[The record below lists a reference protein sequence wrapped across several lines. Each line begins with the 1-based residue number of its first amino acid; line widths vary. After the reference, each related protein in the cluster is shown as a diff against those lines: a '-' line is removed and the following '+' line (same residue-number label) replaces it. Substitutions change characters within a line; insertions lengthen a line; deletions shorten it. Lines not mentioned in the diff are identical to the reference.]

1 MHMNMD
7 QKREE
12 QHLEEGEEQVQEI
25 PEQESSGMPISVKR
39 TILAGVITGV
49 LFLGWYVLSDRI
61 TPYTNQA
68 IVNGF
73 VIPIVPEVS
82 GTVLEINVEQNRVVK
97 GGDILLRIDPERY
110 RIKVQ
115 QAEIELEKAGRAI
128 GTDTASVAS
137 AQAALLEARARLGR
151 AERDL
156 QRVTPLHRDKL
167 VSQAEFEMI
176 ETRLKQEQAGFEKAE
191 AELERA
197 RTQLGSKGNE
207 NINVK
212 TALNALAQAKV
223 DLRDTRITAP
233 SDGGVTS
240 LQIGAGH
247 YASAGQP
254 LMTFISADAV
264 WVEARLRENNL
275 GRIEPGNRA
284 DIVLDIAPGRIFSG
298 EVISVGFGVS
308 NNLDTNLGG
317 LPNIRQSSGWLRDP
331 QRFPVLIRFTDDE
344 AVGLRRVGG
353 QASVMVYT
361 GSNPLLN
368 IVGRLR
374 VRLASLVSYLY

>member
-1 MHMNMD
+1 MD
-7 QKREE
+7 QQKEE
-12 QHLEEGEEQVQEI
+12 PVKEDKQDQVEEPADQQSKGI
-25 PEQESSGMPISVKR
+25 PSPVKK
-39 TILAGVITGV
+39 TITIGVIIAL

-73 VIPIVPEVS
+73 VIPVVPEVS
-82 GTVLEINVEQNRVVK
+82 GTVLEINVEQNRFVEAGEV
-97 GGDILLRIDPERY
+97 LLKIDPERY
-110 RIKVQ
+110 RIKVEE
-115 QAEIELEKAGRAI
+115 AEIELEKAGRAI
-128 GTDTASVAS
+128 GTDTASVAT
-137 AQAALLEARARLGR
+137 AQAALLEAKARLGR

-212 TALNALAQAKV
+212 AALNALARAKV

-233 SDGGVTS
+233 SDGGITS

-254 LMTFISADAV
+254 LMTFISSDAV

-275 GRIEPGNRA
+275 GRVEPGNRA
-284 DIVLDIAPGRIFSG
+284 DIILDIAPGRIFSG

-317 LPNIRQSSGWLRDP
+317 LPTIRQSSGWLRDP
-331 QRFPVLIRFTDDE
+331 QRFPVLVRFTDDE

-353 QASVMVYT
+353 QASVLVYT

-368 IVGRLR
+368 IIGRLR
-374 VRLASLVSYLY
+374 IRLASLVSYLY